1 MNGSEPGKDAGH
13 IKTTSATNGAAAGW
27 TFTVRC
33 GTPSAEADDRWAR
46 RVDMLA
52 AWLVEEY
59 ERLRREHPCA
69 SAASSAPTS
78 LDPSEHRATPVSGTL
93 EAEGERTS

>member
-1 MNGSEPGKDAGH
+1 MNTSKPGREAGREKRTSVTGDAG
-13 IKTTSATNGAAAGW
+13 SGW
-27 TFTVRC
+27 TFSVRC
-33 GTPSAEADDRWAR
+33 GTPSAEADERWSR

-59 ERLRREHPCA
+59 ERHRREQA
-69 SAASSAPTS
+69 TTS
-78 LDPSEHRATPVSGTL
+78 LDPSGHQATPVSGTL